1 MTDDADRPP
10 PPPSSSPASSASSSS
25 SPSSSVAL
33 LLAGTE
39 ALAGDAALA
48 DIATRLFEFTQFLLD
63 DDENLTKV
71 GNLDGEARARLQARC
86 LELLGVAP
94 AGAAAADVAASDD
107 GATS

>member
-1 MTDDADRPP
+1 MSDEAQPP
-10 PPPSSSPASSASSSS
+10 NGPTSTVTS
-25 SPSSSVAL
+25 

-48 DIATRLFEFTQFLLD
+48 EIASRVFDFTQFLLD

-71 GNLDGEARARLQARC
+71 GNLNGEARDRLRARC

-94 AGAAAADVAASDD
+94 AEGSAVDD
-107 GATS
+107 DAGTP